1 MYYNILLGFQNTNQ
15 GEHMNNIVSSELRV
29 KASEELELSAQKDL
43 EKTQTKS
50 IGSLLNEEKEES
62 KDTQAE

>member
-1 MYYNILLGFQNTNQ
+1 VYYNILLGFQNTNQ

>member
-1 MYYNILLGFQNTNQ
+1 
-15 GEHMNNIVSSELRV
+15 MNNIVSSELRV